1 MAAAGRSDDVEGLQD
16 ARELLRGGIVGPDA
30 IADALGAPLSELLT
44 AEEYARIR
52 RLPFDR
58 PTLQR
63 AAARGALLV
72 LRVPRD
78 GAGPLSI
85 LRLSERF
92 PTLFAAK
99 GLTDGVGYQ
108 LRSEW
113 TAAAQ
118 SFAAEA
124 PELGWRLVAAEPPP
138 DTLGRPHAQQAAAL
152 AAFAE
157 QLGMKASHGRRRT
170 AVDAA
175 YDLALAFTA
184 GKRRLLATAWDWTR
198 TETADGAF
206 VTVGNFG
213 SGGLQILAYSAAVR
227 FASLG
232 MCPEV

>member
-1 MAAAGRSDDVEGLQD
+1 VAAAKRSDDVEGLQD
-16 ARELLRGGIVGPDA
+16 AEALLRGNVMGPDVVA
-30 IADALGAPLSELLT
+30 AALDAPLSELLS
-44 AEEYARIR
+44 AGERAHIR

-58 PTLQR
+58 PALQR
-63 AAARGALLV
+63 AAALGALLV

-78 GAGPLSI
+78 RAGPLSI
-85 LRLSERF
+85 LRLHERF
-92 PTLFAAK
+92 PTVFAAK

-124 PELGWRLVAAEPPP
+124 PELGWRLVAPEPLPE
-138 DTLGRPHAQQAAAL
+138 TLGRPHAQQTEAL

-157 QLGMKASHGRRRT
+157 RLGMPASRARRRT

-175 YDLALAFTA
+175 YDLALAFAA
-184 GKRRLLATAWDWTR
+184 GRGRLLSTVWDWTR

-213 SGGLQILAYSAAVR
+213 PAGLQILAYSAAVR